1 MRILIRFFKEKNSSG
16 KYEEIKTKISALK
29 CGANLIILAFS
40 IIIIQLILMIPV
52 MGNSLLLSEEN
63 NITTIPINVVD
74 FKPKGEAIIKL
85 KNGQTFQSPANLI
98 VYKEYKDLT
107 AGFPFENSLENVK
120 SFELINDSTL
130 IITLLNGS
138 KLNKQLPSYS
148 GSILGVNNNG
158 RFEIKTEDINRID
171 FQSINNT
178 IVKMAKIEPIGSN
191 AFNAPAD
198 IILLRKMYIE
208 VLDLTL
214 YGMMVYLYLK
224 EASCLFKKLDTWKY
238 LMEKH
243 LVLTVGI
250 NLLIS
255 GLRW

>member
-1 MRILIRFFKEKNSSG
+1 
-16 KYEEIKTKISALK
+16 
-29 CGANLIILAFS
+29 
-40 IIIIQLILMIPV
+40 MIPV

-178 IVKMAKIEPIGSN
+178 IVKMQRLNP
-191 AFNAPAD
+191 
-198 IILLRKMYIE
+198 
-208 VLDLTL
+208 
-214 YGMMVYLYLK
+214 
-224 EASCLFKKLDTWKY
+224 
-238 LMEKH
+238 
-243 LVLTVGI
+243 LVAMLSMRP
-250 NLLIS
+250 LIS
-255 GLRW
+255 FY